1 MSAARS
7 CCSLNALLTVACV
20 AVVESG
26 RDGTGRDREEGE
38 KGMGHRH
45 AGYIDCSN
53 RLKVLPLSICRAARL
68 QQ

>member
-26 RDGTGRDREEGE
+26 RDGTGRDGTGRKKKKEWGIATQAILTVV
-38 KGMGHRH
+38 MG
-45 AGYIDCSN
+45 
-53 RLKVLPLSICRAARL
+53 
-68 QQ
+68 